1 MSEELMN
8 LISTIILVPLTTI
21 ITSFLVA
28 VLRKGLQKMNS
39 EIKSEKLKDIL
50 SQAEGIIEQSVS
62 TVGQVYVSTLKKNN
76 AFTREAQTEAFN
88 NAKNIALTMMSDEA
102 KKLITKNYGDFDV
115 WIKTK
120 IEQAVSASK

>member
-8 LISTIILVPLTTI
+8 LISTIVLVPLTTI

-50 SQAEGIIEQSVS
+50 TQAEGIIEQSVS

-76 AFTREAQTEAFN
+76 AFTQEAQVEAFN
-88 NAKNIALTMMSDEA
+88 NAKNIALTMLSDEA
-102 KKLITKNYGDFDV
+102 KKLITENYGDFDV